1 MMEKNGNIFSK
12 FLDQKIIKNKNM
24 AKLLEIVK
32 HPNEILRKVSREISL
47 EEIKKPEFIELMKD
61 MEKTMIEKDGAGLAA
76 PQIGENIRLIVLNH
90 EGKNII
96 MINPQITK
104 KSWAKKTELEGCL
117 SVVDD
122 KGEIYYEKVARHKKV
137 SCLYFDQE
145 GNKKKIEA
153 ENLLSRAIQHEI
165 DHLDG
170 ILFIDKIEG
179 KSN

>member
-1 MMEKNGNIFSK
+1 
-12 FLDQKIIKNKNM
+12 M
-24 AKLLEIVK
+24 AKILKIVK
-32 HPNEILRKVSREISL
+32 HPNEILRKVSKEIDAS
-47 EEIKKPEFIELMKD
+47 EITKPEFIELMKD
-61 MEKTMIEKDGAGLAA
+61 MEKTMMEKDGAGLAA
-76 PQIGENIRLIVLNH
+76 PQIGKNIRLIVLNH

-117 SVVDD
+117 SVENE

-137 SCLYFDQE
+137 SCLYLDQN

-170 ILFIDKIEG
+170 ILFIDRVEKQKNG
-179 KSN
+179 